1 MANTLPPAPISTTDL
16 NSYQWKDWFRKLQVY
31 VTGVSSFL
39 WSTIDFSGSSIT
51 DIVDRQHNDLQV
63 LQGGLSGDYYHL
75 SSIDYIG
82 NGIGAL
88 VRTTSPTLVTPILG
102 TPTSGNLVN
111 CTFPASVTN
120 SSISISAGG
129 VLSGAGGGTVTAAG
143 LGVPTGSGTS
153 SGTNTGDQTSIVGI
167 SGTMAQFDTA
177 VTDGNI
183 VYQSQALGTP
193 TSGDLTN
200 CTNVPLNS
208 ITGLASGISTF
219 LGTANSANLRTAV
232 TDETGTGALVFADT
246 PTLVTPVLG
255 AATATSVAS
264 GTLKATSAA
273 GYISSDGST
282 GYTGTVTSAS
292 LVGKTITIKDG
303 IITGFA

>member
-31 VTGVSSFL
+31 VTGISSLL

-63 LQGGLSGDYYHL
+63 IQGGTTSQYYHL
-75 SSIDYIG
+75 TSADYVG
-82 NGIGAL
+82 NGTGTL
-88 VRTTSPTLVTPILG
+88 VRTTSPV
-102 TPTSGNLVN
+102 
-111 CTFPASVTN
+111 
-120 SSISISAGG
+120 
-129 VLSGAGGGTVTAAG
+129 
-143 LGVPTGSGTS
+143 
-153 SGTNTGDQTSIVGI
+153 
-167 SGTMAQFDTA
+167 
-177 VTDGNI
+177 
-183 VYQSQALGTP
+183 
-193 TSGDLTN
+193 
-200 CTNVPLNS
+200 
-208 ITGLASGISTF
+208 
-219 LGTANSANLRTAV
+219 
-232 TDETGTGALVFADT
+232 
-246 PTLVTPVLG
+246 LVTPVLG
-255 AATATSVAS
+255 DATATSVAS